1 MPTKLINASDVQ
13 YKMNNAICQSLSEN
27 LAANENKIADKLCS
41 GLRTGHSLLDAA
53 NAGVIGWGHE
63 S

>member
-13 YKMNNAICQSLSEN
+13 YKMNNAICQSLGEK

-41 GLRTGHSLLDAA
+41 GLRTGIP
-53 NAGVIGWGHE
+53 AGRSEWAHDRMGA
-63 S
+63 

>member
-41 GLRTGHSLLDAA
+41 GSQVSIP
-53 NAGVIGWGHE
+53 AGRSERGRDRMGA
-63 S
+63 

>member
-41 GLRTGHSLLDAA
+41 GLQTGIP
-53 NAGVIGWGHE
+53 AGRSERGRDRME
-63 S
+63 A